1 MFAYRFLAKGGL
13 GAVNQF
19 LWPLPEGSM
28 PGAWIGPQADSTTL
42 GVYAQQL
49 SDLPYWVHDELYRV
63 ELRGSVQTL
72 SLGVLASEMRLVER
86 VSGWNESLRR
96 DFGEAC
102 VERLRQ
108 GAANTYDER
117 GEPLIARCL
126 IECDIREIP
135 QVLATHD
142 MTGRATVGN
151 LLVQYIIDAVNVQ
164 NAGLTASVAHV
175 ARVALSESPLLAAK
189 HDERLAQWQW
199 LQHRL
204 GLHSDTL
211 Q

>member
-1 MFAYRFLAKGGL
+1 MFAYRFLARGGL

-19 LWPLPEGSM
+19 KWPLPEGST
-28 PGAWIGPQADSTTL
+28 PGAWVGPQADTTTL
-42 GVYAQQL
+42 GVYAQRL

-63 ELRGSVQTL
+63 ELRGTVHAL
-72 SLGVLASEMRLVER
+72 SLGVLASEMRFVER
-86 VSGWNESLRR
+86 VDGWNESLRR
-96 DFGEAC
+96 DFGKSC

-108 GAANTYDER
+108 CAAATHDEH

-126 IECDIREIP
+126 MECDVGEIP
-135 QVLATHD
+135 QVLAATD
-142 MTGRATVGN
+142 MTRHEAVGN
-151 LLVQYIIDAVNVQ
+151 LLVQYLIDAVNVQ

-175 ARVALSESPLLAAK
+175 ARVAISECPQLAGK
-189 HDERLAQWQW
+189 HHEELAQSQW

-204 GLHSDTL
+204 GLPSDTW